1 MNGVTRR
8 LPVAPTAIAL
18 LALLLLAALVSLTRG
33 PMALPAL
40 PSLLALV
47 DALLGADFSRL
58 ADYQRAVVLE
68 LRLPRTLLAVLVG
81 ALLAQCGVVMQ
92 GLFRNPL
99 ADPGI
104 IGVSAGAAA
113 GAVLG
118 IFLLPAA
125 GPWWALP
132 ACAFLGGFG
141 TSLLVY
147 ELARGALG
155 TSVLVLLLAGVAISA
170 LSGSLI
176 ALVSYLSDDERL
188 RDISLWQ
195 MGSLARGG
203 DALLWLAT
211 ATVALLVWRF
221 QRRAQ
226 ALNALLLGESEAR
239 HLGIDVERLKREL
252 VILVALGVGVAVA
265 ASGMIGFI
273 GLVVPHAL
281 RLLAGPDH
289 RALLPLSALG
299 GAVLL
304 LAADAVARLLI
315 APAELPVGVLTAMLG
330 APFFIVLLLG
340 MRGRYL

>member
-1 MNGVTRR
+1 MHGGDVRR
-8 LPVAPTAIAL
+8 VALFPAAL
-18 LALLLLAALVSLTRG
+18 VLALLLVLAVLVSLTQG
-33 PMALPAL
+33 PMTLPL
-40 PSLLALV
+40 RTTLLT
-47 DALLGADFSRL
+47 LGGQFTEI

-68 LRLPRTLLAVLVG
+68 LRLPRTLLAIVVG
-81 ALLAQCGVVMQ
+81 ALLAQCGAVMQ

-125 GPWWALP
+125 APWWALP
-132 ACAFLGGFG
+132 ACAFLAGFG

-147 ELARGALG
+147 LLARSALG

-195 MGSLARGG
+195 MGSLARAG
-203 DALLWLAT
+203 DGRLALSAAVLALLC
-211 ATVALLVWRF
+211 WRF
-221 QRRAQ
+221 QRRAG
-226 ALNALLLGESEAR
+226 ALNALLLGEAEAR
-239 HLGIDVERLKREL
+239 HLGIAVERLKAEL
-252 VILVALGVGVAVA
+252 VLLVALGVGVAVA
-265 ASGMIGFI
+265 AAGMIGFV
-273 GLVVPHAL
+273 GLVVPHAI
-281 RLLAGPDH
+281 RLLSGPDH
-289 RALLPLSALG
+289 RVLLPLAALG

-304 LAADAVARLLI
+304 LAADAAARLLI
-315 APAELPVGVLTAMLG
+315 APAELPVGVLTALLG
-330 APFFIVLLLG
+330 APFFVVLLLQL
-340 MRGRYL
+340 RGRYQ